1 MRHRFQF
8 SLGLLILIGLH
19 PTAWGAD
26 IFLESRRLGHE
37 KIPVAVLPFSGS
49 AGEAVQLA
57 ETILRADL
65 ARSGW
70 FEVVRLRGGIDPL
83 DAAKTAG
90 AMAVVSATVTREAGR
105 MELLGLANE
114 TGAEEPVVN
123 VKLGGEVQGDR
134 EAARQTARGI
144 AHRFA
149 DKLVS
154 HFTGETGVAQT
165 RLVYVS
171 DQTGQKELYVID
183 YDGENEQRLTGEK
196 SIVLSPHWSSDATKI
211 AYTSYRAG
219 NPAVYL
225 LDMNTGQRKSF
236 LSYKGLTFPPV
247 WSLLGE
253 RIAFASSQ
261 HGDSEIYTLRPDGTD
276 LRRLTGQ
283 SANDL
288 SPTWSVGGRQIAFTS
303 DRGGKPQIYVME
315 ADGSNLHRLTFTG
328 DYNTSPSWSPKGD
341 RIAYVCRNP
350 EKRLNICV
358 VGIDGQRLVQIT
370 EDGPYDNES
379 PSWSPNG
386 QEIAF
391 SSNRMGKSQ
400 IFSIRQD
407 GTGLTRLTKNASNN
421 TSPAW
426 SPR

>member
-1 MRHRFQF
+1 MTCGARLFLF
-8 SLGLLILIGLH
+8 ILILYRLH
-19 PTAWGAD
+19 STAWGAD

-37 KIPVAVLPFSGS
+37 KIPVAVLPFSGT
-49 AGEAVQLA
+49 AGEAVSLA
-57 ETILRADL
+57 ETTLRADL

-83 DAAKTAG
+83 DAAKAAG
-90 AMAVVSATVTREAGR
+90 AMAVVSATVAREAGKL
-105 MELLGLANE
+105 ELFGVANE
-114 TGAEEPVVN
+114 IGAEEPVVN
-123 VKLGGEVQGDR
+123 VKLGGEVEGNT
-134 EAARQTARGI
+134 ESARQAARGI

-149 DKLVS
+149 DRLVS
-154 HFTGETGVAQT
+154 HFTGEAGIAQT

-171 DQTGQKELYVID
+171 DATGQKELYVME
-183 YDGENEQRLTGEK
+183 YDGENEQRLTGDK
-196 SIVLSPHWSSDATKI
+196 SILLSPHWSNDATKI
-211 AYTSYRAG
+211 AYTSYRSG
-219 NPAVYL
+219 NPVVYL

-247 WSLLGE
+247 WPLFGE

-276 LRRLTGQ
+276 LKRLTVEK
-283 SANDL
+283 ANDL

-303 DRGGKPQIYVME
+303 DRGGKPQIYVMD
-315 ADGSNLHRLTFTG
+315 ADGSNLHRLTFVG

-341 RIAYVCRNP
+341 RIAYVCRNT

-358 VGIDGQRLVQIT
+358 VGVDGQRPVQIT

-391 SSNRMGKSQ
+391 SSNRTGKSQ

-407 GTGLTRLTKNASNN
+407 GTGLTRLTKNDANN